1 MRSVVIENRRNILS
15 KIANTA
21 LLMSPLER
29 SARFVQASWRRRLR
43 TLHPDR
49 FKERQQQQQR
59 ALLEG
64 GNSDMS
70 DVTSSPFVTVSVT
83 SKKSRVSGGGGGKEE
98 SGGGGGSVEM
108 TNIDVNA
115 KVTSLCVG
123 LSNVEIMTMWK
134 ELGHPI
140 IRGMREQDPDLLDQ
154 ARAAASAAAIAPAGG
169 EGSEGSE
176 RSEGSGDSTTVITTT
191 ADNAAADAA
200 ADAAGAAD
208 ASSGGGEES
217 EKSTASELLR
227 VSFMATWET
236 IVLSLKANDN
246 VIAFA
251 RLRNFSAGGR
261 VEADGTLD
269 IRVTTKEF
277 VLDDVDPERPSVSF
291 FLLLV
296 VVFGAVVCCL
306 LFVVCCLLFVVCS
319 F

>member
-1 MRSVVIENRRNILS
+1 MRSVVIENRQNILS

-21 LLMSPLER
+21 LLMTPLER

-43 TLHPDR
+43 TLHPNR

-83 SKKSRVSGGGGGKEE
+83 SKKSRVSGGGGGGKEE
-98 SGGGGGSVEM
+98 SGGGSVEM

-115 KVTSLCVG
+115 KVTTLCIG

-134 ELGHPI
+134 ELGYPI
-140 IRGMREQDPDLLDQ
+140 LRGMREQDPDLLDQ
-154 ARAAASAAAIAPAGG
+154 ARAAASAAAIAPG
-169 EGSEGSE
+169 EVSEG
-176 RSEGSGDSTTVITTT
+176 SEGSGDSTTVITTGD
-191 ADNAAADAA
+191 DNAAADNT
-200 ADAAGAAD
+200 ADADASD
-208 ASSGGGEES
+208 ASSGGGEEG
-217 EKSTASELLR
+217 EESTASELMR

-236 IVLSLKANDN
+236 IDLSLKANDN

-261 VEADGTLD
+261 VEADGTSD

-277 VLDDVDPERPSVSF
+277 VLDDVDPERPPVSF
-291 FLLLV
+291 FLV
-296 VVFGAVVCCL
+296 VVVVVCCL
-306 LFVVCCLLFVVCS
+306 LFVVVVCLLLLLTVFVDGVTLC